1 LSREEG
7 PSPTAPE
14 PTAGA
19 FVGRAAELASLEAA
33 LKQSIAG
40 TGSFLFVAGEPGIG
54 KSALVAE
61 FLRRARAKDV
71 ITVLRGGCAEQYGSG
86 EAFLPFLDGMSSLM
100 VGRGAE
106 RTRQILRTFAPT
118 WCLQLPA
125 AFPGDAAL
133 LQRQAVGANKERMLR
148 EMADAFDAASREFPV
163 VIVAEDFQ
171 WADPSSIDLVRHLS
185 HRLRHQRQRIL
196 LLVTLRD
203 ANLER
208 TNPALYH
215 GLLDLRS
222 YGREIRPGRLLAA
235 DVRAYLDTTFVPHRF
250 PDELAALL
258 DQRTEGHPL
267 FLDGLVQY
275 LRDRGD
281 IAWDGQA
288 WMLGRRL
295 SEADVPAPENV
306 RGMIRRTLDGLEE
319 ADRQALQHAAVFGRE
334 FSSALLASLLDRR
347 EETLEERLSQL
358 SRLHRFLEPQGEEE
372 LPDGTLSVRYR
383 FAHSLFPEILYEDL
397 VPSRRTDLHKRA
409 AQVVA
414 RRYGDNAPRQ
424 AAVLALHFER
434 GRDFATAITWRLKA
448 ANTALARH
456 AVAEALDHCERGMA
470 LLERVEETERARL
483 SLLLHEKRGAAN
495 HAGGRLD
502 LAIRDYTLMR
512 ERARATGAAD
522 RECDALV
529 GLANALFFARR
540 PDEMAVRAHE
550 ALVAAAQAGSPTRLA
565 AARLSVAL
573 LLQDTGD
580 LQNAEALIAPLVE
593 EARALGL
600 RSVLMGALLQRGTL
614 HHWRSEYA
622 EAEASLREAHA
633 LAAEV
638 GDGFTALGA
647 LLFRGLALVN
657 QGRVGEGRRY
667 FEEGVALAR
676 RNDDSIWL
684 ARLLSQLGWV
694 HRELQDFDTAREHDL
709 EALRVARESAVRWAP
724 EADVLLSL
732 FLDEAGSGQPTLG
745 AEDRQAIVERGSS
758 ERTLFA
764 WFFEIRWE
772 SAQAEACLATGD
784 LEGARAHAE
793 RLRDVAG
800 ERGTPTYGI
809 TANKLLADLALRQ
822 DRPEDA
828 EAPLAAAVDLMRR
841 RACPLIGWRTF
852 ATLGR
857 VRKRLGSAED
867 ARAAFGEAAAIV
879 HRIAASVD
887 DEPLRR
893 RFLDSPAVRDV
904 MENAHP

>member
-1 LSREEG
+1 MSREEG
-7 PSPTAPE
+7 PPLPAPE
-14 PTAGA
+14 PTAFA

-33 LKQSIAG
+33 LKHAVGGAG
-40 TGSFLFVAGEPGIG
+40 SLLFIVGEPGIG

-61 FLRRARAKDV
+61 FLRRARARDA

-125 AFPGDAAL
+125 AFPGDAAD

-148 EMADAFDAASREFPV
+148 EMADAFDSASREFPV
-163 VIVAEDFQ
+163 VIVGEDFQ

-185 HRLRHQRQRIL
+185 HRLKHQRQRIL
-196 LLVTLRD
+196 LLITLRD

-208 TNPALYH
+208 TNPAMYH

-222 YGREIRPGRLLAA
+222 YGREIRLGRLLAA
-235 DVRAYLDTTFVPHRF
+235 DVRAYLDALFVPHRF
-250 PDELAALL
+250 PGELASLL
-258 DQRTEGHPL
+258 EQRTEGHPL

-288 WMLGRRL
+288 WTLGRRL

-334 FSSALLASLLDRR
+334 FSSALLASLLERR
-347 EETLEERLSQL
+347 EEALEERLSQL
-358 SRLHRFLEPQGEEE
+358 ARQHRFLEPQGEEE
-372 LPDGTLSVRYR
+372 LPDGTLAVRYR

-397 VPSRRTDLHKRA
+397 VPTRRVDLHKRV
-409 AQVVA
+409 AQVIA
-414 RRYGDNAPRQ
+414 RRYGDRASWQ

-434 GRDFATAITWRLKA
+434 GRDFPAAIAWRIKA
-448 ANTALARH
+448 ANTALARY
-456 AVAEALDHCERGMA
+456 AVAEALDHCDRGMA

-550 ALVAAAQAGSPTRLA
+550 ALVAAAQAGSPARLA

-580 LQNAEALIAPLVE
+580 LQNAEALIGPLVE
-593 EARALGL
+593 EARELGL
-600 RSVLMGALLQRGTL
+600 RGVLMGALLQRGTL
-614 HHWRSEYA
+614 HYWRSEYA
-622 EAEASLREAHA
+622 EAEASLREAQQ

-657 QGRVGEGRRY
+657 QGRVGEGRRC
-667 FEEGVALAR
+667 FEEGIALAR

-684 ARLLSQLGWV
+684 ARLVSQLGWV
-694 HRELQDFDTAREHDL
+694 HRELQDFETARVHDR

-724 EADVLLSL
+724 EADALLSL
-732 FLDEAGSGQPTLG
+732 FLDEAWSGQVSL
-745 AEDRQAIVERGSS
+745 EDEDNRALVERGAP
-758 ERTLFA
+758 ERTLLA

-772 SAQAEACLATGD
+772 SALAEACLATGD
-784 LEGARAHAE
+784 LERARVHAV
-793 RLRDVAG
+793 RLLDVSS
-800 ERGTPTYGI
+800 EKGTPTYAI
-809 TANKLLADLALRQ
+809 MAHKLLADLALRE
-822 DRPEDA
+822 DRPQDA
-828 EAPLAAAVDLMRR
+828 EAPLAAAVDLLRHR
-841 RACPLIGWRTF
+841 SCPLIGWRTY

-857 VRKRLGSAED
+857 LRKGLGSAED

-879 HRIAASVD
+879 DLLAASVD

-893 RFLDSPAVRDV
+893 RFLDSPAVKDV
-904 MENAHP
+904 MENARP